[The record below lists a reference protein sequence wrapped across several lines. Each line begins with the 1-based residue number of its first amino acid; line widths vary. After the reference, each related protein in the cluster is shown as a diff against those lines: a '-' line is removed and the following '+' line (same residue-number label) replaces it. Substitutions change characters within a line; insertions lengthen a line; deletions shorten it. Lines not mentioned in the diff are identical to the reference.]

1 MITTTLNVQVMAAD
15 AARVRAASA
24 AGERLVSLALRAGH
38 AVVEFVNAAAEL
50 RPRDAVLQAAAE
62 QSAERPDLAFSLR
75 RVARNGWMMY

>member
-1 MITTTLNVQVMAAD
+1 MITATLNVQVMAAD
-15 AARVRAASA
+15 AARARTANV

-38 AVVEFVNAAAEL
+38 AVVEFVHAAVEL
-50 RPRDAVLQAAAE
+50 RPREAVLQAAAE

>member
-15 AARVRAASA
+15 AARARTASA
-24 AGERLVSLALRAGH
+24 AGERLVGLALRAGR
-38 AVVEFVNAAAEL
+38 AVVGAVHTVAEL
-50 RPRDAVLQAAAE
+50 RPREAVLRAAQE